1 MMMRKTTQLKK
12 LINASEILIMPG
24 VYDALSAKVAQ
35 RCGVKAVQISGYGV
49 AASYLGLPDIAILT
63 KTQMVDFTRHICEA
77 VDIPV
82 MADGDTGF
90 GNAINLYFA
99 VKEFEAA
106 GAAGINLEDQFFPK
120 RCGHLGGKQIIP
132 FKEAVKKI
140 EAAVA
145 ARADPDFVINAR
157 TDAIAVMGIEEAIKR
172 GNAYAK
178 AGADLI
184 FVEAPTKVDDIKRV
198 IQSINAPVSINMVYS
213 GKTPIVSFKTLQD
226 WGAARV
232 SVPVAALF
240 AVTQTLEK
248 VFTTIMAGNNEE
260 LINLYENSYKFD
272 QFTSLVDLPRIKEL
286 EKLYLD
292 DSEFNARYKL

>member
-145 ARADPDFVINAR
+145 ARTDPDFVINAR